1 MPERDHKY
9 LAQNLIPT
17 VLEAGKRIMTYFETP
32 LDVATKSNNSPVTE
46 ADQVAE
52 DLILRDLVRLFPD
65 IPVVAEESLSRGAC
79 PKVEDIYF
87 LVDPLDGTREF
98 INQRPEF
105 TVNIGLIENKHPVF
119 GIILAPAL
127 GELYVTLAPDAVG
140 RLDTVFTRSSID
152 ISDLQSVHCRQVNY
166 EALHVLASRSHL
178 DDETLAY
185 LDKFAVAGTVNA
197 GSSLKFCRL
206 AEGHADL
213 YPRFGPTME
222 WDTAA
227 GQAILQ
233 AAGGAVEN
241 LDGTPFLYGR
251 VDQGFKNPGFIAWGR
266 RA

>member
-1 MPERDHKY
+1 MSQIDQKF
-9 LAQNLIPT
+9 LTQNLIPT
-17 VLEAGKRIMTYFETP
+17 VLEAGKNIMTYFETP
-32 LDVATKSNNSPVTE
+32 LDIATKANNSPVTE

-52 DLILRDLVRLFPD
+52 DLILRDLKQFCPE
-65 IPVVAEESLSRGAC
+65 IPVVAEESLSQGAR
-79 PKVEDIYF
+79 PHVEDIYF

-105 TVNIGLIENKHPVF
+105 TVNIGLIENKCPVF

-127 GELYVTLAPDAVG
+127 GELYVTLDLNSVG
-140 RLDTVFTRSSID
+140 RLDTVFERTSID
-152 ISDLQSVHCRQVNY
+152 VSDFQPIACRLVDR

-178 DDETLAY
+178 DDATIAY
-185 LDKFAVAGTVNA
+185 LDDFSVANTVNA

-206 AEGHADL
+206 AEGRADL

-233 AAGGAVEN
+233 AAGGTVEN
-241 LDGTPFLYGR
+241 LDGTSFLYGK
-251 VDQGFKNPGFIAWGR
+251 VDQEFKNPGFIAWGR
-266 RA
+266 R